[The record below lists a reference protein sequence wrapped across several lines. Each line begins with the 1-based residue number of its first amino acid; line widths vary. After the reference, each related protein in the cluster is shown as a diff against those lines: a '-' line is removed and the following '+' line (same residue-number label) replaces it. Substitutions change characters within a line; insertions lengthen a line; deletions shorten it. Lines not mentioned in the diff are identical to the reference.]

1 MAPRRADSPS
11 KISAAAAAARR
22 TFRVGGGGVTI
33 LPAAAAQRDRLRAL
47 SLKTKCCTHQSISFG
62 GIWLSGE

>member
-47 SLKTKCCTHQSISFG
+47 LWRDHAQSRG
-62 GIWLSGE
+62 AALA

>member
-47 SLKTKCCTHQSISFG
+47 VPAKFRYPASEQD
-62 GIWLSGE
+62 